1 MLKILTFQDAMNWLI
16 EKNLAKKY
24 LSLKVKRKVKGTSPQ
39 RNLLVHVKQR
49 VVPLLLTDAQNNM
62 LRILMA

>member
-24 LSLKVKRKVKGTSPQ
+24 LSLKMKRKVKGTSPQ
-39 RNLLVHVKQR
+39 QNLLVHVKQR